1 MQLRGQL
8 LSALVAASF
17 DHVSAGFGAH
27 SFAKTVNFATL
38 SLFGL
43 IRSFHDTLLMILY
56 KNSIAIRVARRF
68 FGNALIF
75 FACHT
80 IKRANKVY
88 TITARRVK
96 RNSRTIPRV
105 VSVAVYGKRNAPTAP
120 LAKAWQTLRSVLT
133 DLLSCTKSKNRIL
146 ATKSPDASCK
156 IRNNFPYRVGMVC
169 GNQDYAAPDERRRAA
184 IALRRVDRLFIVYGN
199 NEQLK

>member
-105 VSVAVYGKRNAPTAP
+105 VSVAVYGKRNAPITP
-120 LAKAWQTLRSVLT
+120 LVKARRTRCGRQAC
-133 DLLSCTKSKNRIL
+133 SCTKN
-146 ATKSPDASCK
+146 T
-156 IRNNFPYRVGMVC
+156 RVGYMQRNRPTRHVKS
-169 GNQDYAAPDERRRAA
+169 GTISRIAWAWFAGIRIAPSGRSSARGDRIAAC
-184 IALRRVDRLFIVYGN
+184 
-199 NEQLK
+199 